1 MDTFELN
8 KIAGAFL
15 GTLLLAMF
23 LNVISTG
30 IFTPPKLVKPGYP
43 LPSAPG
49 MAAGEAHSAT
59 PAAAPIAQR
68 LATADVQ
75 KGQADTKPCQSCH
88 NFEKGAP
95 VKIGPPLYGVVNRPK
110 ASVAGFDY
118 SGALSSKGG
127 DWTYADLDQFL
138 TNPQAYA
145 HGTKMTF
152 AGETDPAK
160 RADIID
166 YLRSLSD
173 NPAPLPAKGATKSTP
188 SAIEPTLP
196 LVAQPKEQAVSDN
209 PQPLP
214 ASSAGV
220 TTAGARTE
228 PHLSHPK
235 VKPAETKPI
244 HRAKLASHTRK

>member
-15 GTLLLAMF
+15 GTLLLAMS

-30 IFTPPKLVKPGYP
+30 IFAPPKLIKPGFP
-43 LPSAPG
+43 LPSAP
-49 MAAGEAHSAT
+49 AAGEARSAT
-59 PAAAPIAQR
+59 PAVAPIEQR
-68 LATADVQ
+68 LAAADVQ

-95 VKIGPPLYGVVNRPK
+95 VKIGPPLYGVVDRPK

-118 SGALSSKGG
+118 SSALTSKGG
-127 DWTYADLDQFL
+127 NWTYADLDQFL

-173 NPAPLPAKGATKSTP
+173 NPAPLPAKGATESAP
-188 SAIEPTLP
+188 SATEPPLP
-196 LVAQPKEQAVSDN
+196 PVAQPKEQAVSDN

-214 ASSAGV
+214 ASGADV
-220 TTAGARTE
+220 TPADAQTE
-228 PHLSHPK
+228 PPLSHPK
-235 VKPAETKPI
+235 VKPAKT